1 MPQLSPSTRYVLAHS
16 STGGTSPCRR
26 HRVMVLGSNP
36 GHGVYVYVRTA
47 TNWYELVRTG
57 TKSGASEEC
66 AETVWIPSDHS
77 GAAQR
82 RFSSYYSYSSKN
94 SPL

>member
-1 MPQLSPSTRYVLAHS
+1 MPQLSPSTRCVLAHS

-36 GHGVYVYVRTA
+36 GHGVYVYVRTG

-57 TKSGASEEC
+57 TNWYILAVVLALAKVG
-66 AETVWIPSDHS
+66 
-77 GAAQR
+77 
-82 RFSSYYSYSSKN
+82 Y
-94 SPL
+94 